1 MSILLTGGIGY
12 IGSHAAATLIEAGHD
27 VVLFDNLSNSDA
39 SVLNRLEKITNK
51 KISFVEGDIRDF
63 ELVSK
68 TLKQYKIEAV
78 MHFAGL
84 KAVSESVQNPLRY
97 YDNNVGGSMSLI
109 RAMQESGIKKLVF
122 SSSATVY
129 GDPQYLPLNE
139 SHPLSAINPY
149 GRTKIYI
156 EEILADL
163 AISDPDLKIMSL
175 RYFNPIGAHDSG
187 LIGESPKAVPNNLMP
202 YIIKVAKGELAKVS
216 IYGDDYQTPDGT
228 GVRDY
233 IHVMDLVEGHM
244 AALLFLNNHS
254 GFHAINLGT
263 GKGYS
268 VKEIIDTFSKVTH
281 TKVPYEIVG
290 RRDGDVAISYASVDH
305 AKKLLGWQA
314 KRDLKEMCL
323 SAWKVMSSSK

>member
-1 MSILLTGGIGY
+1 M
-12 IGSHAAATLIEAGHD
+12 
-27 VVLFDNLSNSDA
+27 
-39 SVLNRLEKITNK
+39 
-51 KISFVEGDIRDF
+51 
-63 ELVSK
+63 
-68 TLKQYKIEAV
+68 
-78 MHFAGL
+78 
-84 KAVSESVQNPLRY
+84 
-97 YDNNVGGSMSLI
+97 
-109 RAMQESGIKKLVF
+109 
-122 SSSATVY
+122 Y
-129 GDPQYLPLNE
+129 GDPQYLPLDE
-139 SHPLSAINPY
+139 SHPLRAINPY

-202 YIIKVAKGELAKVS
+202 YILKVAKGELAKVS
-216 IYGDDYQTPDGT
+216 IYGDDYETLDGT

-233 IHVMDLVEGHM
+233 IHVMDLVEGHI

-268 VKEIIDTFSKVTH
+268 VKEIIDNFSSVTH

-290 RRDGDVAISYASVDH
+290 RRNGDVAISYASVDH
-305 AKKLLGWQA
+305 AKKLLSWQA

-323 SAWKVMSSSK
+323 STWKAMSSSK

>member
-1 MSILLTGGIGY
+1 MEA
-12 IGSHAAATLIEAGHD
+12 SHEL
-27 VVLFDNLSNSDA
+27 VLFDNLSNSDA
-39 SVLNRLEKITNK
+39 SVLHSLEKILNE
-51 KISFVEGDIRDF
+51 KIAFVEGDVRDA
-63 ELVSK
+63 ELLSK
-68 TLKQYKIEAV
+68 TLKQYKIDAV

-84 KAVSESVQNPLRY
+84 KAVGESVQNSLRY
-97 YDNNVGGSMSLI
+97 YDNNVAGSMSLI
-109 RAMQESGIKKLVF
+109 RAMQENGIKKIIF

-129 GDPQYLPLNE
+129 GVPQYLPIDE

-163 AISDPDLKIMSL
+163 AISDPDWKIMSL

-187 LIGESPKAVPNNLMP
+187 LIGESPKAMPNNLMP
-202 YIIKVAKGELAKVS
+202 YILKVAIGELAKVS

-268 VKEIIDTFSKVTH
+268 VKEIIDNFSSVTH
-281 TKVPYEIVG
+281 IKVPYEIVG
-290 RRDGDVAISYASVDH
+290 RRNGDVAISYASVDN

-323 SAWKVMSSSK
+323 STWKAMSSSK

>member
-1 MSILLTGGIGY
+1 LSILLTGGIGY
-12 IGSHAAATLIEAGHD
+12 IGSHAAATLIEAGQD

-68 TLKQYKIEAV
+68 TLKKYKIEAV

-84 KAVSESVQNPLRY
+84 KAVGESVQNPLRY

-109 RAMQESGIKKLVF
+109 RAMQENSIKKIVF

-129 GDPQYLPLNE
+129 GVPQYLPLDE
-139 SHPLSAINPY
+139 SHPLRAINPY

-163 AISDPDLKIMSL
+163 VISYPDWKIMSL

-202 YIIKVAKGELAKVS
+202 YIIKVAKGELAKVN
-216 IYGDDYQTPDGT
+216 IYGDDYETLDGT

-268 VKEIIDTFSKVTH
+268 VKEIIDNFSKVTH

-290 RRDGDVAISYASVDH
+290 RRDGDVAMSYASVDH
-305 AKKLLGWQA
+305 AKNLLGWQA

-323 SAWKVMSSSK
+323 SAWKVMSSN